1 LSDNA
6 ITNDLRASERVKH
19 HMVARVP
26 SFQKDPAPARKGALL
41 HRLHGVTKTVGM
53 EAKREA
59 MIVADGEVLPRDAC
73 CTAASAA
80 AEELATCYQNNVSCS

>member
-1 LSDNA
+1 MSDNA

-41 HRLHGVTKTVGM
+41 HHLHGSP
-53 EAKREA
+53 KRSGWRPNEK
-59 MIVADGEVLPRDAC
+59 R
-73 CTAASAA
+73 
-80 AEELATCYQNNVSCS
+80 